1 LALAAAGAGAATTGA
16 TAASTDFVTFLETDF
31 AAAGADIIPGAVE
44 VFMARIRTFSEH
56 EHSILVQR
64 L

>member
-1 LALAAAGAGAATTGA
+1 
-16 TAASTDFVTFLETDF
+16 VTFLETDL
-31 AAAGADIIPGAVE
+31 AAGADIIPEAV
-44 VFMARIRTFSEH
+44 VLLIARIRTFSKH